1 MKLKAFL
8 LLTFVA
14 LAGCASM
21 SAEQLKASEGM
32 ATCTTTTN
40 VWGTVSIVTHDVRNT
55 RKGAT
60 SENSTEILCGN
71 AKMVI
76 GDKVGVPVPLG
87 ATTVTTTTVTPVKP
101 TP

>member
-14 LAGCASM
+14 ITGCAGM
-21 SAEQLKASEGM
+21 SPEQLKASEGM

-40 VWGTVSIVTHDVRNT
+40 VWGTVSVVTHDVRNT

-101 TP
+101 Q

>member
-1 MKLKAFL
+1 MKLPYRAFL
-8 LLTFVA
+8 LLSFAA
-14 LAGCASM
+14 LTGCATM
-21 SAEQLKASEGM
+21 TPEQLKASEGM

-60 SENSTEILCGN
+60 SDNSTEILCGN

-76 GDKVGVPVPLG
+76 GDKVGVPVPPG
-87 ATTVTTTTVTPVKP
+87 ATTTTTTVVTPVKP
-101 TP
+101 

>member
-1 MKLKAFL
+1 MKRLVALTIL
-8 LLTFVA
+8 L
-14 LAGCASM
+14 LAGCQSM
-21 SAEQLKASEGM
+21 SPEQLKASEGM

-60 SENSTEILCGN
+60 SENTTEILCGN

-76 GDKVGVPVPLG
+76 GDKVGVPVPPG
-87 ATTVTTTTVTPVKP
+87 ATTTTTTIVKP
-101 TP
+101 Q

>member
-1 MKLKAFL
+1 MKLKAL
-8 LLTFVA
+8 LLFTFVA
-14 LAGCASM
+14 LTGCATM
-21 SAEQLKASEGM
+21 SPEQLKASEGM

-60 SENSTEILCGN
+60 SENATEILCGN

-76 GDKVGVPVPLG
+76 GDKVGVPVPPG
-87 ATTVTTTTVTPVKP
+87 ATTTTTTVVKP
-101 TP
+101 Q

>member
-1 MKLKAFL
+1 MRKLIAL
-8 LLTFVA
+8 LILSTVA

-21 SAEQLKASEGM
+21 SPEQLKASEGM

-55 RKGAT
+55 RKGTT
-60 SENSTEILCGN
+60 SENTTEILCGN

-76 GDKVGVPVPLG
+76 GDKVGVPVPPG
-87 ATTVTTTTVTPVKP
+87 ATTTTTTIVKP
-101 TP
+101 Q